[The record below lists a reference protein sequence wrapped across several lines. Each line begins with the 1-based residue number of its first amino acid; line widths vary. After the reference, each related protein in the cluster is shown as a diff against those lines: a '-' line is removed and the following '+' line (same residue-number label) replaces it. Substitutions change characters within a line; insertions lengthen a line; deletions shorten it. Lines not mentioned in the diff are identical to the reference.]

1 MIVWVN
7 GAFGSGKSTLVDEL
21 RPRWPEALVY
31 DPEMVGYVL
40 REIVEVPTGD
50 FQDLRLW
57 RRQVGDLAVGLVEEY
72 RRPVLVPMTV
82 VNPGYVGEIFGVLKD
97 AGIDV
102 HHFFLKVSREVLEE
116 RIDGRSFTP
125 DNPEQDE
132 RVRRWCKARIEPC
145 MAGADA
151 LPSDTVFLDGELP
164 PQRLADQVLAQ
175 VRAGG
180 PSGA

>member
-40 REIVEVPTGD
+40 RDIVKVPTGD

-57 RRQVGDLAVGLVEEY
+57 RRQVADLAVGLVQEY
-72 RRPVLVPMTV
+72 HRPVLVPMTL
-82 VNPGYVGEIFGVLKD
+82 VNPAYVAEFFGELKT
-97 AGIDV
+97 AGLVV
-102 HHFFLKVSREVLEE
+102 HHFFLKVSPEVLEK

-125 DNPEQDE
+125 DDPEQDE
-132 RVRRWCKARIEPC
+132 RVRRWCRARIDPC
-145 MAGADA
+145 TAAADN
-151 LPSDTVFLDGELP
+151 LPSDTVFLDGELS
-164 PQRLADQVLAQ
+164 PQELADQVLAR
-175 VRAGG
+175 VGVG
-180 PSGA
+180 PDR